1 MAASTAWAIWC
12 GSFRARTTR
21 RAKYMGPC
29 AFARKIVGW
38 GATFNSVCRASTTTP
53 TISTGLG
60 TVQQTFSFLPTG
72 FWPAKNRSANAW
84 LTTVALGVP
93 KRSCWPKSR
102 PLSMGVPMV
111 WKYPGLITRKS
122 ALGEETFGSGPGAGA
137 KQEPDTNPVS
147 GRKCVEPAACTPGT
161 LRTSSSTRS
170 MYCDRFS
177 RSPYLAGE
185 VNISMASR
193 CSVTKPGLT
202 EISRAK
208 TAHEQAGANQQQKRQ
223 RNLGDHERP
232 PEDATASHAGALRT
246 LLQRALKLRARDLN
260 RGRQA
265 KYDGRRQGNAERKEE
280 HSGIQ
285 ANRFHPGQRHTG
297 GDHREQAL
305 EAPVAHCQTSCPS
318 RQRQQQALR

>member
-1 MAASTAWAIWC
+1 MAASTAWAIWR

-72 FWPAKNRSANAW
+72 FWPAKNREANAW

-170 MYCDRFS
+170 MYCDRF
-177 RSPYLAGE
+177 L
-185 VNISMASR
+185 NIGVPMGW
-193 CSVTKPGLT
+193 KYPGLIT
-202 EISRAK
+202 RKPAVGEETFGPGPGGGEKQEPDTNRVGGRKCVEPAAC
-208 TAHEQAGANQQQKRQ
+208 TPGPLHAF
-223 RNLGDHERP
+223 P
-232 PEDATASHAGALRT
+232 AT
-246 LLQRALKLRARDLN
+246 
-260 RGRQA
+260 
-265 KYDGRRQGNAERKEE
+265 
-280 HSGIQ
+280 
-285 ANRFHPGQRHTG
+285 
-297 GDHREQAL
+297 
-305 EAPVAHCQTSCPS
+305 
-318 RQRQQQALR
+318 